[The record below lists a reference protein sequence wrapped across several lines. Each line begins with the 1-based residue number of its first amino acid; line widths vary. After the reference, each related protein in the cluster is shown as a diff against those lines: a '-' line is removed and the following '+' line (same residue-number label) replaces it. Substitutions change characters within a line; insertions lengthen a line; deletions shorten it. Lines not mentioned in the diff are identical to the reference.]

1 MTECVVQSFMVFW
14 LASNEIVV
22 LYEPIPLGYFQ
33 PFREVYIHG
42 YFAYKYK
49 NKNRFTIYTHTFFDI
64 TGAPLYT
71 LPYFVGYNFRAEW
84 SIKGFFVHVGLVRFF
99 YNTFFTSLLV

>member
-1 MTECVVQSFMVFW
+1 MRLLFCTSQFHKAVFSHSEKSTFMDI
-14 LASNEIVV
+14 L
-22 LYEPIPLGYFQ
+22 PIN
-33 PFREVYIHG
+33 
-42 YFAYKYK
+42 K
-49 NKNRFTIYTHTFFDI
+49 NKNRFTIYTHAFFDI